1 MCGTWG
7 TRTTNLS
14 TTACSPQPMLSKACQ
29 LQGFVSLIFKMP
41 FKVCNLEI
49 NCTQMPG
56 HGHACVEGKDK
67 RQMLWQGF

>member
-1 MCGTWG
+1 
-7 TRTTNLS
+7 
-14 TTACSPQPMLSKACQ
+14 MLSKACQ